1 MHDLRLNSGPRRRPP
16 LRSYGEAGK
25 VAGARKTHISV
36 YIMLALLAVP
46 GLLPA
51 RAESRV
57 VTDALDRVVSLPRPP
72 QRIVAAGKASIMLAD
87 ALHLFPEARPR
98 MAARATGML
107 ARSGAGDF
115 LELLAG
121 KDSTTPVLPGNAGLE
136 TLAALRPDAVLLKSF
151 HTRLGDE
158 LQRLGIPVLYLDFE
172 TPDQYGRDLATLGRV
187 LDAPDRARSL
197 ADYYR
202 DLAERVARG
211 TAALPDAERP
221 RTLLLQYAE
230 RSGAVAFSVPPVTWM
245 QTRLV
250 EMAGGQPL
258 WKNAGGG
265 GWTVVNLEQIAA
277 WDPDCV
283 FVVNYAAPATR
294 ALEAIA
300 ADATWQNL
308 RAFREGRIH
317 AVPGDFYSWDQPD
330 TRWGLG
336 LLWLATR
343 LHPDRFREVD
353 LESELLRFY
362 ALYGLDEAAVRRSVR
377 PLIHEPIGPR

>member
-1 MHDLRLNSGPRRRPP
+1 MFIR
-16 LRSYGEAGK
+16 
-25 VAGARKTHISV
+25 
-36 YIMLALLAVP
+36 LALLAVP
-46 GLLPA
+46 GLFPA
-51 RAESRV
+51 HAESLV

-72 QRIVAAGKASIMLAD
+72 QRIVVAGKASFMLAD
-87 ALHLFPEARPR
+87 ALHLFPEARAR

-107 ARSGAGDF
+107 ARAGAGDF
-115 LELLAG
+115 LELITG
-121 KDSTTPVLPGNAGLE
+121 KDSATPVLPGNASLE

-151 HTRLGDE
+151 NTRLGEE

-172 TPDQYGRDLATLGRV
+172 TPDQYGRDLSTLGRV
-187 LDAPDRARSL
+187 LDAPDRARAL
-197 ADYYR
+197 ADYYHN
-202 DLAERVARG
+202 LSERVARG

-230 RSGAVAFSVPPVTWM
+230 LSGAVAFSVPPATWM

-250 EMAGGQPL
+250 EMAGGQPI
-258 WKNAGGG
+258 WKKATGGG

-283 FVVNYAAPATR
+283 FVVNYAAPSTR

-343 LHPDRFREVD
+343 LHPHQFRDVD
-353 LESELLRFY
+353 LENELLRFY
-362 ALYGLDEAAVRRSVR
+362 ALYGLDEAMVRKTVR
-377 PLIHEPIGPR
+377 PLIHEPLAPVTHRYK